1 MLSTLCSRP
10 ELRHLWRCADLIYAS
25 GPTQL
30 VTRID
35 GINVVLETNCTTGA
49 IQGCS
54 IGGNLFNLAITE
66 DLKVIQAKFKE
77 LTVLGLHDDITITA
91 HRRQDFGKLMEA
103 AKVMKPVLFGQ
114 GSRMNMAK
122 SRFVYYGESELTEEV
137 TEAIREAG
145 VRSFVNKDSTTEDAD
160 RRYHYIHGMPP
171 KRDAI
176 AGLGWSYK
184 T

>member
-1 MLSTLCSRP
+1 M
-10 ELRHLWRCADLIYAS
+10 
-25 GPTQL
+25 
-30 VTRID
+30 
-35 GINVVLETNCTTGA
+35 
-49 IQGCS
+49 
-54 IGGNLFNLAITE
+54 
-66 DLKVIQAKFKE
+66 IQAKFKE

-145 VRSFVNKDSTTEDAD
+145 VRFVNKDSTTEGAD
-160 RRYHYIHGMPP
+160 RRYHYIHWIPVGPN
-171 KRDAI
+171 RDAI
-176 AGLGWSYK
+176 AGMVLQDVKEKAMSLERIK
-184 T
+184 LL

>member
-1 MLSTLCSRP
+1 MLQD
-10 ELRHLWRCADLIYAS
+10 RCAGDKLHHRS
-25 GPTQL
+25 NQRL
-30 VTRID
+30 
-35 GINVVLETNCTTGA
+35 LH
-49 IQGCS
+49 

-145 VRSFVNKDSTTEDAD
+145 VRFVNKDSTTEGAD
-160 RRYHYIHGMPP
+160 RRYHYIHGMPSCRT
-171 KRDAI
+171 K
-176 AGLGWSYK
+176 
-184 T
+184 

>member
-1 MLSTLCSRP
+1 
-10 ELRHLWRCADLIYAS
+10 
-25 GPTQL
+25 
-30 VTRID
+30 
-35 GINVVLETNCTTGA
+35 VLETNCTTGA

-145 VRSFVNKDSTTEDAD
+145 VRFVNKDSTTEGAD
-160 RRYHYIHGMPP
+160 RRYHYIHGMPVGP
-171 KRDAI
+171 IK
-176 AGLGWSYK
+176 
-184 T
+184 